1 MKKILFLATITIG
14 LFAACSENKVV
25 LNETHEFADAKWQR
39 FEPESFKFDISD
51 TAACYDIYF
60 RFRIDTATFRPE
72 MLPFICTLIENE
84 DYKRQLT
91 TEIAIR
97 DKRGIWLGNP
107 VGRYYEFDRKVREY
121 FFFNA
126 KGPHELLVKNGS
138 QYFETEGI
146 LTFGVKIVKVNM
158 DLKIE

>member
-1 MKKILFLATITIG
+1 MKKILLFATIAIG
-14 LFAACSENKVV
+14 LLAACSENKIVID
-25 LNETHEFADAKWQR
+25 ETHEFADTKWQR

-60 RFRIDTATFRPE
+60 NFRIDTATFRSDN
-72 MLPFICTLIENE
+72 LPFICTLVERE
-84 DYKRQLT
+84 DYKRTLT

-97 DKRGIWLGNP
+97 DKRGIWLGTP
-107 VGRYYEFDRKVREY
+107 VGQFYEYRRKVREY

-126 KGPHELLVKNGS
+126 KGPHELQVKNGS
-138 QYFETEGI
+138 QFLEAAGFISFGI
-146 LTFGVKIVKVNM
+146 KIEKVNM

>member
-1 MKKILFLATITIG
+1 MKKFFLPLIIVAAALVGCSDNVILD
-14 LFAACSENKVV
+14 
-25 LNETHEFADAKWQR
+25 ETHEFPDAKWQR

-60 RFRIDTATFRPE
+60 RFRIDTATFRPD
-72 MLPFICTLIENE
+72 MLPFICTLNESE

-158 DLKIE
+158 NLKIE

>member
-14 LFAACSENKVV
+14 LFVACSENKVV
-25 LNETHEFADAKWQR
+25 LDETHEFPDAKWQR
-39 FEPESFKFDISD
+39 FEPESFKFDIKD

-72 MLPFICTLIENE
+72 MLPFICTLNESE

-97 DKRGIWLGNP
+97 DKRGNWLGNP

-126 KGPHELLVKNGS
+126 SGPHELLVKNGS